1 MANGRGPI
9 YSVGYEGVT
18 LEALVERLA
27 QHRVS
32 LLVDVRLT
40 PHSRRPGFSRRPLS
54 GALAMAG
61 IEYVH
66 EPLLG
71 NPPENREAYRNGDPV
86 ARRVMRERLENG
98 SLRAVEKLVEEAQK
112 RRVAVLCVEREADR
126 CHRRA
131 RHRPGP
137 GAGPGARGPRRAL
150 TRRTGG
156 AVRRHRSG
164 RGV

>member
-1 MANGRGPI
+1 MADGRGPI
-9 YSVGYEGVT
+9 YSVGYEGTT
-18 LEALVERLA
+18 LEALVELLA

-54 GALAMAG
+54 VALAMAG

-71 NPPENREAYRNGDPV
+71 NPPGNREAYRNGDPA
-86 ARRVMRERLENG
+86 ARRLLRERLENG

-126 CHRRA
+126 CHRRVVTDLA
-131 RHRPGP
+131 RELAPG
-137 GAGPGARGPRRAL
+137 L
-150 TRRTGG
+150 E
-156 AVRRHRSG
+156 VLD
-164 RGV
+164 VL